1 MRRTIACLVAS
12 VLLIAFAA
20 SASAAPKTSLSDI
33 EDEVMCPTCG
43 TALSLS
49 ESPLAQRQRALIQR
63 LVDEGKTKD
72 EIKARLVAE
81 FGPEVLA
88 LPPRE
93 GFSLAA
99 YVVPAIAFLGALVA
113 ALVTLTRRRARSA
126 PPGTGAP
133 GGGFDDLVDADLLG
147 IASGREK
154 GTGPSASAGEP
165 QA

>member
-1 MRRTIACLVAS
+1 MKRTIACLVAS

-72 EIKARLVAE
+72 EVKARLVRE

-88 LPPRE
+88 LPPRD
-93 GFSLAA
+93 GFSLLA
-99 YVVPAIAFLGALVA
+99 YLVPAIAVLA
-113 ALVTLTRRRARSA
+113 ALAAALLTLTRRRARTALPEPSA
-126 PPGTGAP
+126 Q
-133 GGGFDDLVDADLLG
+133 GGDFDDLVDADLLG
-147 IASGREK
+147 LAQEREVA
-154 GTGPSASAGEP
+154 GPSASAGQP
-165 QA
+165 